1 MKKKAR
7 LYFTHEV
14 FNLRTCLL
22 GMDRRKFVSA
32 YLQLQSKFEI
42 ISLNFKFT
50 ESYSFKHMSNLF
62 VLFAQSTKT
71 ELQNDR

>member
-7 LYFTHEV
+7 LYFAHED
-14 FNLRTCLL
+14 FNPSTCLL
-22 GMDRRKFVSA
+22 GMDRRKFVTA

-50 ESYSFKHMSNLF
+50 ESYSFIH
-62 VLFAQSTKT
+62 V
-71 ELQNDR
+71 